1 MRISRQF
8 AVTPELDDVERL
20 DRLIAFHPARTTAP
34 KILSPRQIDAYNANG
49 YLSGL
54 RIFSDAEIRDV
65 RSRFDRLLAE
75 VTVAGGDSYS
85 ISSAHLRH
93 ADAYDL
99 LTDRRIVAHVGDLL
113 GENVIG
119 WGAHYFC
126 KMPGDGKSVSW
137 HQDAVYWPLT
147 PAHTATVWLAIDD
160 ADAENAC
167 MRFIPASHLRGRIAF
182 EKSAAE
188 ESNVLNLTVH
198 GADRFGAPVDNVL
211 RAGEISLHSDLLLH
225 GSEANRSERRR
236 CGLTL
241 RYCSAS
247 VRAYLDW
254 NLKGVVV
261 RGSDPDSHWA
271 NPARPGG

>member
-1 MRISRQF
+1 MQPPRKF
-8 AVTPELDDVERL
+8 AITPELDEIERL
-20 DRLIAFHPARTTAP
+20 DRLIAFHPARAETP
-34 KILSPRQIDAYNANG
+34 EILSPRQIAEYNANG

-54 RIFSDAEIRDV
+54 RIFSDAEIGDI

-75 VTVAGGDSYS
+75 VMQAGGDSYS
-85 ISSAHLRH
+85 ISSAHLKH

-99 LTDRRIVAHVGDLL
+99 LTDRRIVAYAGDLL
-113 GENVIG
+113 GENVVG

-137 HQDAVYWPLT
+137 HQDASYWPLT
-147 PAHTATVWLAIDD
+147 PAHTVTVWLAIDD

-167 MRFIPASHLRGRIAF
+167 MRFISGSHLRGRIAF
-182 EKSAAE
+182 EKSAE
-188 ESNVLNLTVH
+188 DESNVLNQTVPDA
-198 GADRFGAPVDNVL
+198 GRFGAPVDNAL
-211 RAGEISLHSDLLLH
+211 QAGEISLHSDLLLH
-225 GSEANRSERRR
+225 GSDANASGRRR

-241 RYCSAS
+241 RYCHAA

-261 RGSDPDSHWA
+261 RGSAPDGHWA
-271 NPARPGG
+271 NPARPGA

>member
-1 MRISRQF
+1 MQPPRKF
-8 AVTPELDDVERL
+8 AITPELDEIERL
-20 DRLIAFHPARTTAP
+20 DRLIAFHPARAAAP
-34 KILSPRQIDAYNANG
+34 EILSPRQIAEYNANG

-54 RIFSDAEIRDV
+54 RIFSDAEIGDI

-75 VTVAGGDSYS
+75 VMQAGGDSYS
-85 ISSAHLRH
+85 ISSAHLKH

-99 LTDRRIVAHVGDLL
+99 LTDRRIVAYAGDLL

-137 HQDAVYWPLT
+137 HQDASYWPLT
-147 PAHTATVWLAIDD
+147 PAHTVTVWLAIDD

-167 MRFIPASHLRGRIAF
+167 MRFISGSHLRGRIAF
-182 EKSAAE
+182 EKSAE
-188 ESNVLNLTVH
+188 DESNVLNQTVPDA
-198 GADRFGAPVDNVL
+198 GRFGAPVDNAL
-211 RAGEISLHSDLLLH
+211 QAGEISLHSDLLLH
-225 GSEANRSERRR
+225 GSDANASGRRR

-241 RYCSAS
+241 RYCHAA

-261 RGSDPDSHWA
+261 RGSDPDGHWA
-271 NPARPGG
+271 NPARPGA